1 MRAVVAVLLFVTAA
15 HAALW
20 GVLQE
25 KQQAPD
31 FKGILP
37 SVSYAPFEGTAQ
49 PDANN
54 IPSAER
60 IRADMKTLAPLTRAI
75 RLYSSTGGLDMVPP
89 IANEAG
95 IKVTVGAWIDKTVNR
110 NEREVQSAIELAK
123 HNGNVNGI
131 VVGNETI
138 YRGDQIPL
146 ENLGSLPEIGIEPEE
161 SARILREETQ
171 RLRDAEAQPEGERAK
186 AVKWAEAENNV
197 HRLMKLIQRVKGSVN
212 VPVTTGEIWNIW
224 LEHPELASSVD
235 FIAAHILPYWEGFSD
250 QQAVDQALII
260 YQKLRDAFPGKRI
273 VIAEFGWPSAGYN
286 LQNAMPGP
294 FEQAVTLRN
303 FVNRA
308 EAIGME
314 FNIVEAIDQQWKYS
328 EGGVGPYWGILNAAR
343 EPKFAWTGPVVN
355 PDYWKQAA
363 IALLVGILLSLPILR
378 LANATILQAMLLS
391 AASNSVG
398 AWAATVFAYWTGH
411 YFVFGSAFALTL
423 GLILLVPLV
432 LIAMARIDEI
442 AAIAFGRG
450 PHRLLKQ
457 DPLNQDHSGA
467 LAAAAA
473 LPAAD
478 GASFPKVSIHI
489 PAYREPPEMLKLTLD
504 AVARLDYPNFE
515 CVVIINNTPDPEF
528 WQPIQDHCRAL
539 GERFIFIHAEKVE
552 GFKAGA
558 LRIAMA
564 RTSADA
570 EIIGII
576 DADYVVTPDW
586 LKDLVPAFADPR
598 VGLVQAPQDHRD
610 GDRSLMHYIMN
621 GEYAGFFDI
630 GMVQR
635 NEANAIIVHGTMCL
649 IRRAAMDMAG
659 GWAGDTICEDTDL
672 GLAIIEQGWL
682 THYTNK
688 RYGFGLLPDTYEA
701 FKKQRHR
708 WAYGGF
714 QIVRKHWRR
723 FLPGASRLTP
733 DQKREFTMGW
743 LNWLG
748 AESLGVLVALLNL
761 VWVPIVAFADIAI
774 PDKILTLPIIAAF
787 VVSLLHF
794 VTLYRLRVPVKT
806 AQMLGAMIA
815 AMSVQWTVC
824 RAVANGL
831 ITEHLPFARTSKG
844 GLSSMSIEFQ
854 AFWEA
859 VIGVLLLLGAGVLI
873 ASNSFKHVHE
883 IYVFAAVLVLESLPF
898 LSAVAIAILEN
909 SRINEFSFWRNA
921 TVRTAELIGL
931 RPVALPTAITASQPV
946 ASEIHQ
952 EAS

>member
-37 SVSYAPFEGTAQ
+37 SVSYAPFEGTAH
-49 PDANN
+49 PDVDN
-54 IPSAER
+54 IPNADKVR
-60 IRADMKTLAPLTRAI
+60 TDMKALAPLTRAI
-75 RLYSSTGGLDMVPP
+75 RLYSSTGGVELVPP

-95 IKVTVGAWIDKTVNR
+95 IKVTVGAWIDKNVDR
-110 NEREVQSAIELAK
+110 NEREIQSAIDLAK
-123 HNGNVNGI
+123 HNGNVNGV

-138 YRGDQIPL
+138 YRGEQKIDDLI
-146 ENLGSLPEIGIEPEE
+146 
-161 SARILREETQ
+161 
-171 RLRDAEAQPEGERAK
+171 
-186 AVKWAEAENNV
+186 
-197 HRLMKLIQRVKGSVN
+197 KLIQRVKGSVN

-250 QQAVDQALII
+250 KQAVDQALII

-314 FNIVEAIDQQWKYS
+314 FNIVEAIDQPWKFF

-343 EPKFAWTGPVVN
+343 EPKFAWTGPVV
-355 PDYWKQAA
+355 DEAYWKQAL

-378 LANATILQAMLLS
+378 LVYPTAMQSLVLS
-391 AASNSVG
+391 AAAHGVG
-398 AWAATVFAYWTGH
+398 AWVAIVFAYWTGH

-442 AAIAFGRG
+442 AAIAFGRS
-450 PHRLLKQ
+450 PHRLLM
-457 DPLNQDHSGA
+457 SGQP
-467 LAAAAA
+467 AA
-473 LPAAD
+473 LPAATS
-478 GASFPKVSIHI
+478 GPQPKVSIHI

-539 GERFIFIHAEKVE
+539 GERFIFINAEKVE

-564 RTSADA
+564 RTAADA
-570 EIIGII
+570 EVIGII
-576 DADYVVTPDW
+576 DADYVVEPNW

-672 GLAIIEQGWL
+672 GLAIIEHGWL

-714 QIVRKHWRR
+714 QIVKKHWRR
-723 FLPGASRLTP
+723 FLPGASRLSP
-733 DQKREFTMGW
+733 DQKREFTLGW

-787 VVSLLHF
+787 LVSLIHF

-859 VIGVLLLLGAGVLI
+859 VIGVLLLVGAAVLI
-873 ASNSFKHVHE
+873 ASNSFKQVRE

-909 SRINEFSFWRNA
+909 SRLNDFVFWRN
-921 TVRTAELIGL
+921 TSVRTAELIGL
-931 RPVALPTAITASQPV
+931 RPVAMPKVVGKAQPV